1 MRWNEDLG
9 AVIEGHAVERQVA
22 IVERFDLASQEDETD
37 DLSWEDAS
45 FAEREID

>member
-1 MRWNEDLG
+1 MLTSILIPNLIPNPLC
-9 AVIEGHAVERQVA
+9 A
-22 IVERFDLASQEDETD
+22 QEDETD

>member
-1 MRWNEDLG
+1 MYRARARARVRVYLPSSC
-9 AVIEGHAVERQVA
+9 A
-22 IVERFDLASQEDETD
+22 QEDETD